1 MSGRENREGLN
12 RAYGK
17 ASFNITVG
25 HATGVRKPVGK
36 QKFNGCTVISIPQP
50 NGRKPHMAVKN
61 RQGDI
66 IFEVNARQTA
76 AYRTLGE
83 HVGQQLRRFTWEEF
97 DSDFE
102 EDRTYLKC
110 ELQTE
115 LRHRCPAGA
124 KPIPRIILDTE
135 TTGLDPRVDEILQLS
150 IIDGD
155 GRTILDRKYKPG
167 HNTTWREAEQVH
179 HISPRDVA
187 DRPNISVDLKEIQTI
202 LDRANEICVYNADFD
217 ISFLGE
223 LGLLVDPGKI
233 TDTMTE
239 YGRRYH
245 RTKYWRLGDAA
256 AECGY
261 SYHAHDALEDCR
273 ATLAVQHRLDGLVPK
288 PASRTRRATTA
299 AKQLTDSKTDRAGSS
314 ARPHPTPVKTP
325 AGPPSNTP
333 AAPSAQPSETP
344 HARHAASPSRVR
356 RVSIGVLYWILLA
369 SGVYMVFGAFSDS
382 RKWVWAVML
391 VASAV
396 ICGRRRR
403 RLRARTGSGQSK

>member
-17 ASFNITVG
+17 GSFNITVG
-25 HATGVRKPVGK
+25 HATGIRKPVGK
-36 QKFNGCTVISIPQP
+36 QKFTGCTVVSIPQS

-76 AYRTLGE
+76 AYRTLSE
-83 HVGQQLRRFTWEEF
+83 HVGQQLRRFAWEEF

-102 EDRTYLKC
+102 EGRTYLKC
-110 ELQTE
+110 ELQTD
-115 LRHRCPAGA
+115 LRHRLPAGT

-135 TTGLDPRVDEILQLS
+135 TTGLDPRVNEILQLS

-155 GRTILDRKYKPG
+155 GRTILDRKYKPE
-167 HNTTWREAEQVH
+167 HNTTWREAERVH

-245 RTKYWRLGDAA
+245 RTKYWRLEDAA

-261 SYHAHDALEDCR
+261 SYHAHDALEGCR
-273 ATLAVQHRLDGLVPK
+273 ATLAVQRRLDGSIAKPVPE
-288 PASRTRRATTA
+288 PHRATLA
-299 AKQLTDSKTDRAGSS
+299 ARQRADGKTNKVKPVAQPRTDAG
-314 ARPHPTPVKTP
+314 
-325 AGPPSNTP
+325 GPPAVTP
-333 AAPSAQPSETP
+333 TAPPARLSGTP
-344 HARHAASPSRVR
+344 RARHAGGPSHAR
-356 RVSIGVLYWILLA
+356 RIAAAVLYWTLLA
-369 SGVYMVFGAFSDS
+369 SSVCMMFGAFSDS
-382 RKWVWAVML
+382 RKWVWAIML
-391 VASAV
+391 AALTVV
-396 ICGRRRR
+396 CRRRRR
-403 RLRARTGSGQSK
+403 RLRAGTGREQSR

>member
-25 HATGVRKPVGK
+25 HATGIRKPVGK
-36 QKFNGCTVISIPQP
+36 QKFTGCTVVSIPQS

-76 AYRTLGE
+76 AYRTLSE
-83 HVGQQLRRFTWEEF
+83 HVGQQLRRFAWEEF

-102 EDRTYLKC
+102 EGRTYLKC
-110 ELQTE
+110 ELQTD
-115 LRHRCPAGA
+115 LRHRLPAGT
-124 KPIPRIILDTE
+124 KPIPRIVLDTE
-135 TTGLDPRVDEILQLS
+135 TTGLDPRVNEILQLS

-155 GRTILDRKYKPG
+155 GRTILDRKYKPER
-167 HNTTWREAEQVH
+167 NTTWREAERVH

-273 ATLAVQHRLDGLVPK
+273 ATLAVQRRLDGSIAKPVPE
-288 PASRTRRATTA
+288 PHRATLA
-299 AKQLTDSKTDRAGSS
+299 ARQRADGKTDKVKPIAQPRTDAGGPP
-314 ARPHPTPVKTP
+314 AVTP
-325 AGPPSNTP
+325 ATPPARLSGTP
-333 AAPSAQPSETP
+333 R
-344 HARHAASPSRVR
+344 ARHAGGPSHAR
-356 RVSIGVLYWILLA
+356 RIAAAVLYWTLLA
-369 SGVYMVFGAFSDS
+369 SSVCMMFGAFSDS
-382 RKWVWAVML
+382 RKWVWTIMLAVL
-391 VASAV
+391 TVV
-396 ICGRRRR
+396 CRRRRR
-403 RLRARTGSGQSK
+403 RLRAGTGREQSR